1 MNRKQK
7 RIEALKIEKKNVV
20 HIPKGWG
27 LFSDSIFE
35 QDGYTKV
42 RFPVNDKG
50 RALNVASENMWV
62 KISKGDAKNG
72 IGVLE
77 NVPLYSD
84 FDVGMI
90 VYYEEDEDGFAK
102 FKAS

>member
-1 MNRKQK
+1 
-7 RIEALKIEKKNVV
+7 
-20 HIPKGWG
+20 
-27 LFSDSIFE
+27 
-35 QDGYTKV
+35 
-42 RFPVNDKG
+42 
-50 RALNVASENMWV
+50 MWV

-72 IGVLE
+72 VGVLE